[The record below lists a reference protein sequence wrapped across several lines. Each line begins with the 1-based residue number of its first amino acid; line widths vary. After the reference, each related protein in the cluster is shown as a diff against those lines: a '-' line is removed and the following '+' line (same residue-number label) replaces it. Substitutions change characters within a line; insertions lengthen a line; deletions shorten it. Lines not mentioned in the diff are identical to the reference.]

1 MFESILNST
10 AGTLSI
16 TSTLICIGVSLVLG
30 VMIAIV
36 HMMSGRYNKNF
47 LITIA
52 VLPAIV
58 QIIIMMVNGNL
69 GTSVAVLGAFSL
81 IRFRSVAGTSRE
93 ITSVFL
99 AMAIGLATAMGYITF
114 AIATALIICVAL
126 IVFSKLPIGEHKKD
140 RKLKVVIP
148 ENLDFSNIFDEI
160 FDKYLVKYSL
170 EKVKTTNMGSMFEL
184 TYNVLLKDE
193 TNQKEL
199 IDELRC
205 KNGNLNII
213 LERIEI
219 GENEL

>member
-1 MFESILNST
+1 MFESILNNNI
-10 AGTLSI
+10 GTLSI
-16 TSTLICIGVSLVLG
+16 TTTMICMVVALFLG
-30 VMIAIV
+30 VVIAFV

-47 LITIA
+47 LITIS

-69 GTSVAVLGAFSL
+69 GTSVAILGAFGL

-114 AIATALIICVAL
+114 AIVTTVIICIALIG
-126 IVFSKLPIGEHKKD
+126 FSKIPIGEHKKE

-148 ENLDFSNIFDEI
+148 ENLDFSNIFDDI
-160 FDKYLVKYSL
+160 FQKYLEKYSL

-184 TYNVLLKDE
+184 TYNVILKDE
-193 TNQKEL
+193 LKQKEL

-213 LERIEI
+213 LERLEI

>member
-1 MFESILNST
+1 MFESILNNNV
-10 AGTLSI
+10 GTLSI
-16 TSTLICIGVSLVLG
+16 TTTMICMVVALILG
-30 VMIAIV
+30 AVIAIV

-69 GTSVAVLGAFSL
+69 GTSVAILGAFGL

-114 AIATALIICVAL
+114 AIVTTAIICIAV
-126 IVFSKLPIGEHKKD
+126 IVFSKIPIGEHKKE
-140 RKLKVVIP
+140 RKLKIVIP
-148 ENLDFSNIFDEI
+148 ENLDFSNIFDNI
-160 FDKYLVKYSL
+160 FEKYLEKYTL

-184 TYNVLLKDE
+184 TYNVILKDE
-193 TNQKEL
+193 LKQKEL

-213 LERIEI
+213 LERLEI

>member
-1 MFESILNST
+1 MFESILNNNI
-10 AGTLSI
+10 GTLSI
-16 TSTLICIGVSLVLG
+16 TTTMICMVVALFLG
-30 VMIAIV
+30 VVIAFV

-47 LITIA
+47 LITIS

-69 GTSVAVLGAFSL
+69 GTSVAILGAFGL

-114 AIATALIICVAL
+114 AIVTTVIICIALIG
-126 IVFSKLPIGEHKKD
+126 FSKIPIGEHKKE

-148 ENLDFSNIFDEI
+148 ENLDFSNIFDDI
-160 FDKYLVKYSL
+160 FQKYLENYSL

-184 TYNVLLKDE
+184 TYNVILKDE
-193 TNQKEL
+193 LKQKEL

-213 LERIEI
+213 LERLEI